1 MKKITLLYFIILF
14 MFSFIYF
21 CPIKNVKGSSSW
33 EIDDTGNVSY
43 IVDGDTFD
51 VQDLGRIRLADIDAP
66 ESGDSGYQEAKNHII
81 SLIYDK
87 TVCLD
92 IDDKYRTDIY
102 GRIVAVT
109 YIRHN
114 STHFLNVNKD
124 MLDRNFAVI
133 MNYDNEFDPSEWT
146 LYVNEIVSDT
156 PSATDDDDND
166 DSDDSSYDYGLD
178 NGVKWLIVLGIV
190 GGAMSVAGGVVY
202 NNYRQTKARNMIS
215 PQQKSARKIS
225 QRQYNY
231 QNSEP
236 PKKIIKE
243 KRLRYCDKCGNL
255 MDFHTNYGIKVMKCV
270 SCGKVN
276 ALRRVDLDFY
286 HEREAKKN
294 NKLMSIEEKRIRN
307 WFDQYKKMRII

>member
-1 MKKITLLYFIILF
+1 MEADFSWVYLIFFLMIPLARILPRVLRKF
-14 MFSFIYF
+14 
-21 CPIKNVKGSSSW
+21 K
-33 EIDDTGNVSY
+33 TG
-43 IVDGDTFD
+43 DFD
-51 VQDLGRIRLADIDAP
+51 
-66 ESGDSGYQEAKNHII
+66 
-81 SLIYDK
+81 
-87 TVCLD
+87 
-92 IDDKYRTDIY
+92 
-102 GRIVAVT
+102 
-109 YIRHN
+109 
-114 STHFLNVNKD
+114 
-124 MLDRNFAVI
+124 
-133 MNYDNEFDPSEWT
+133 
-146 LYVNEIVSDT
+146 
-156 PSATDDDDND
+156 
-166 DSDDSSYDYGLD
+166 
-178 NGVKWLIVLGIV
+178 
-190 GGAMSVAGGVVY
+190 
-202 NNYRQTKARNMIS
+202 S
-215 PQQKSARKIS
+215 PNIS

>member
-1 MKKITLLYFIILF
+1 MII
-14 MFSFIYF
+14 
-21 CPIKNVKGSSSW
+21 
-33 EIDDTGNVSY
+33 
-43 IVDGDTFD
+43 
-51 VQDLGRIRLADIDAP
+51 
-66 ESGDSGYQEAKNHII
+66 
-81 SLIYDK
+81 
-87 TVCLD
+87 
-92 IDDKYRTDIY
+92 
-102 GRIVAVT
+102 
-109 YIRHN
+109 
-114 STHFLNVNKD
+114 
-124 MLDRNFAVI
+124 
-133 MNYDNEFDPSEWT
+133 
-146 LYVNEIVSDT
+146 
-156 PSATDDDDND
+156 
-166 DSDDSSYDYGLD
+166 
-178 NGVKWLIVLGIV
+178 
-190 GGAMSVAGGVVY
+190 VY

-307 WFDQYKKMRII
+307 WFDQYKKMRKN